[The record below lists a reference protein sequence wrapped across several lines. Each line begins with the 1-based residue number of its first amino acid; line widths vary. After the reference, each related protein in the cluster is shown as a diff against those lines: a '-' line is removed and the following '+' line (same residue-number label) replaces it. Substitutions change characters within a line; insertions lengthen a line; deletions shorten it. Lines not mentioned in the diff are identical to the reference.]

1 MKVIAAYLLAVLGGN
16 KEPTAEDIKNI
27 LASVG
32 AADDSD
38 ERIQLLLS
46 QVQGKDLTELI
57 ACGRE
62 KLAVSGGGAPM
73 TVNTIGDGGAGSVA
87 EQKKE
92 EKVEE
97 KIEEE
102 SDDDMAPFNLFGEE
116 EEEEE

>member
-27 LASVG
+27 LGSVG

-46 QVQGKDLTELI
+46 QVKGKDLTELI
-57 ACGRE
+57 ARGRV
-62 KLAVSGGGAPM
+62 KLSFRGGSGAPM
-73 TVNTIGDGGAGSVA
+73 VANTICDGGAGGVA

-92 EKVEE
+92 EKVED
-97 KIEEE
+97 KIDED
-102 SDDDMAPFNLFGEE
+102 SDDDYLVFEPPED
-116 EEEEE
+116 